1 MEKKQLAKNLK
12 HILKIEFDI
21 DQSLINN
28 NTNLLST
35 GILDSHNLMEFII
48 LIEKKYKIKI
58 NPMKISLDKLVS
70 VNGIIYCI
78 NKLKK

>member
-1 MEKKQLAKNLK
+1 MEKKKLAKDLK

-21 DQSLINN
+21 DQSLITND
-28 NTNLLST
+28 TNLLST
-35 GILDSHNLMEFII
+35 GIIDSHNLMEFIL
-48 LIEKKYKIKI
+48 LIEKRYKIKI

-70 VNGIIYCI
+70 IEGIIYCI

>member
-1 MEKKQLAKNLK
+1 MEKKKLAKDLK

-58 NPMKISLDKLVS
+58 NPMKISLDNWYRLT
-70 VNGIIYCI
+70 GLYIALI
-78 NKLKK
+78 N

>member
-1 MEKKQLAKNLK
+1 MEKKKLAKDLK

-35 GILDSHNLMEFII
+35 GILDSHNLIEFII

>member
-1 MEKKQLAKNLK
+1 MEKIKLAKDLK

>member
-1 MEKKQLAKNLK
+1 MEKKKLAKNLK